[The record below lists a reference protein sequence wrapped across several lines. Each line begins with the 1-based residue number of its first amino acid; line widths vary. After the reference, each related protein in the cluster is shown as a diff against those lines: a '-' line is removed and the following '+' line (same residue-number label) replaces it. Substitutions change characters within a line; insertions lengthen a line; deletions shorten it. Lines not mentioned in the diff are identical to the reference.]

1 MQEVSSTLQSDVM
14 NKVTV
19 NLDTRFLSPCRCVV
33 KTGNCSAQPVFV
45 QIQKRHMNLTE
56 SLEELGIIKGT
67 SEMNRTAQILRIGSS
82 VGENTA

>member
-19 NLDTRFLSPCRCVV
+19 NFGHKIFESLQVCSQ
-33 KTGNCSAQPVFV
+33 TGNCSAQPVFV

-67 SEMNRTAQILRIGSS
+67 SEMRRTAQILRIGSS